1 MNYAEFLQVSIATI
15 MDDNGI
21 DGSSFR
27 AWCGDHVFQTRS
39 KLYNQEWHGLFSH
52 IKVLYHFSWSG
63 VVEFLNTLGLVHTN
77 TTKKRDVGSQ
87 SKHTQN
93 IWISASKLLKD
104 SDDDWYRSYFVPI
117 ITCVTR
123 LVKSIRMRRRIINS
137 VGVQIKV
144 YHYKYKSRPWML
156 ELMHRIVQTKRNKT
170 KKNGFRSH
178 INEQWWN
185 QWKCNTKLRNTTII
199 SHPTL

>member
-1 MNYAEFLQVSIATI
+1 MNYAEFLHVIITTI
-15 MDDNGI
+15 IDDNGI
-21 DGSSFR
+21 DRSSFR

-63 VVEFLNTLGLVHTN
+63 VKEFLGMFHLVHTN

-93 IWISASKLLKD
+93 IWISAHKLLRY
-104 SDDDWYRSYFVPI
+104 SYDDLYRNYFVPI
-117 ITCVTR
+117 ITCVVWR
-123 LVKSIRMRRRIINS
+123 VKSIWMRRRIINTM
-137 VGVQIKV
+137 GVHIKV
-144 YHYKYKSRPWML
+144 YHYKYKSRPWTL
-156 ELMHRIVQTKRNKT
+156 ELMLSIVQTKRNKT
-170 KKNGFRSH
+170 KKNGFQSH

-185 QWKCNTKLRNTTII
+185 QWKIIGKLNNTPII
-199 SHPTL
+199 SNPTL